1 MLETKGIPA
10 ETGVPFFI
18 KKSPM
23 GKFLENSR

>member
-10 ETGVPFFI
+10 ETGFPFFI

-23 GKFLENSR
+23 GKFLGNL